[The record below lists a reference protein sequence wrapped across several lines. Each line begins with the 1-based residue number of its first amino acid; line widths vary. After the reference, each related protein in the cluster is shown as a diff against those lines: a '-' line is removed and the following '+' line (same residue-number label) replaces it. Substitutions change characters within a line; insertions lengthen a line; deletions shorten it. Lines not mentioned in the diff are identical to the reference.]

1 MEAHFAEQALFN
13 LNLIRFRYRLIETI
27 VYQKCMLA
35 FLTSFRIWNNCRLKP
50 RFLYLLKC
58 LKKCFLECQVFGL
71 SKDSFG
77 ISSSYLEFDR

>member
-35 FLTSFRIWNNCRLKP
+35 FLTSFRIWINSQTVFFIFIKMSKKMFFRMSSFWIIQ
-50 RFLYLLKC
+50 RFFWNFIELLR
-58 LKKCFLECQVFGL
+58 
-71 SKDSFG
+71 
-77 ISSSYLEFDR
+77 I